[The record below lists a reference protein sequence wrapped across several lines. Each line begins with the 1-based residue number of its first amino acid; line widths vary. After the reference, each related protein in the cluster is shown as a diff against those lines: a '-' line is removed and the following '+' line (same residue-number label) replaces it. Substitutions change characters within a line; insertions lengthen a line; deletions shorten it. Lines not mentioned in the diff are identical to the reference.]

1 MIRPMY
7 RAFKVVH
14 FADLH
19 LDAGFAWS
27 GAFSAAARRRRHGL
41 RETLLR
47 IVRVAVDTKADAVFC
62 AGDLYEHE
70 RATPDTAAFL
80 KHTFANIAP
89 IPVFLAPGNH
99 DWYGSESIY
108 AVNDWSENVHV
119 FRESRLQPVDLAPGL
134 TLWGGAH
141 LAPQETGNFLKHFHT
156 TGSGVHLAL
165 FHGSENAWFLEQEE
179 GKARH
184 APFDAAEIPMAGIGH
199 AFLGHYHRPQDAAHH
214 TYPGNPD
221 GLAFGEEGERGA
233 VIATIQSDGTI
244 CRERRH
250 VGSRA
255 VHDVH
260 LDVSE
265 CGSQQAV
272 RERLASSVEGLRGVA
287 RLTVRGDLDPD
298 VDLREDDLRDVLANC
313 FDAAIVRYSVRPGY
327 DIDAIK
333 VERTVRGKFVTDVLG
348 SNLTEDEQRRVLTA
362 GLRALD
368 GRSDLDVL

>member
-1 MIRPMY
+1 MNRS
-7 RAFKVVH
+7 FKVVH

-27 GAFSAAARRRRHGL
+27 GAFSDAARHRRQGL
-41 RETLLR
+41 RETLRR
-47 IVRVAVDTKADAVFC
+47 IICVAVDLKADAIFC

-80 KHTFANIAP
+80 KRTFTDVAP
-89 IPVFLAPGNH
+89 MRVFLAPGNH
-99 DWYGSESIY
+99 DWYGSMSIY
-108 AVNDWSENVHV
+108 ALNDWSENVHV
-119 FRESRLQPVDLAPGL
+119 FQEPRLQPIELAPGL

-141 LAPQETGNFLKHFHT
+141 LAPQRAGNFLEDFRT

-165 FHGSENAWFLEQEE
+165 FHGSENAWFLKQEE

-184 APFDAAEIPMAGIGH
+184 APFDAAEIPKAGLDH

-221 GLAFGEEGERGA
+221 PLAFGEEGDRGA
-233 VIATIQSDGTI
+233 VVATIQSTGTI
-244 CRERRH
+244 CRERRC
-250 VGSRA
+250 VGSSA

-260 LDVSE
+260 LDVSG

-272 RERLASSVEGLRGVA
+272 RDRLAGGVKGLRGVA
-287 RLTVRGDLDPD
+287 RLNVHGDLDPD
-298 VDLREDDLRDVLANC
+298 VDLCDDDLRDVLVEC
-313 FDAAIVRYSVRPGY
+313 FEAAVIRYGDVRPGY

-333 VERTVRGKFVTDVLG
+333 LERTVRGQFVTDVLA
-348 SNLTEDEQRRVLTA
+348 SDLPEDERRRVLTA

-368 GRSDLDVL
+368 GRSDLDVR